1 MSQDI
6 IGRELGPYTII
17 DQIGHGG
24 MAAVYRAKQ
33 HSVDREVAIKILPPS
48 MTLID
53 GFQERFYREVDII
66 SHLQH
71 PHILPV
77 YDFGEQDGLAYIV
90 MAFITGG
97 TLSGLIQQGPIDP
110 ARTSTLITQIASA
123 LDYAHGQ
130 GIMHR
135 DLKPG
140 NVLLDPQGNAYLADF
155 GLAKVTD
162 SGSGLTGT
170 GMIGTPAYMAPELA
184 DPGHATSQVDVYALT
199 VMLFQMLS
207 GRLPF
212 NTDSALG
219 MMMAH
224 TSKPVPSLQ
233 EANPDL
239 PGELQAIME
248 RGMAKS
254 PADRYPTAG
263 SIASDLEAVI
273 TGKTHAEVPVGLVF
287 TDSLGHAIFV
297 DGFFLKM
304 THRSASQARTLIG
317 TPLHELLGVE
327 QRTTQALLADIAKV
341 GQVREVELDIQDSM
355 GKAVKVFCS
364 GAATYD
370 ERGKAIGA
378 DLSLRM
384 AVEGGAGALSTPSS
398 VFDTGERA
406 FLHEY
411 VAAHVNALRVLL
423 IRVGGQ
429 KPADKL
435 QQILNDTAERND
447 WPILLDASQLQIGAG
462 VRSDMFRALFSKAV
476 ATAATMVGKQMVLKQ
491 MDAVDQQLGAQA
503 AELAQELNV
512 REILKE
518 IK

>member
-1 MSQDI
+1 MNGQ
-6 IGRELGPYTII
+6 ELGQYTII

-48 MTLID
+48 MTMIE

-66 SHLQH
+66 SHLTH

-77 YDFGEQDGLAYIV
+77 HDFGEQDGLAYIV
-90 MAFITGG
+90 MPYITGG
-97 TLSGLIQQGPIDP
+97 TLSGLIKQGPIDP
-110 ARTSTLITQIASA
+110 GRTSTLMNQIASA

-135 DLKPG
+135 DMKPG

-162 SGSGLTGT
+162 SQSGLTGT

-184 DPGHATSQVDVYALT
+184 DPGSATATVDIYALA
-199 VMLFQMLS
+199 VMLFQMLT
-207 GRLPF
+207 GKLPF
-212 NTDSALG
+212 ETDSALG

-224 TSKPVPSLQ
+224 TSKPVPSIT

-239 PGELQAIME
+239 PGDLQVIIE

-263 SIASDLEAVI
+263 SIASDLSAVL
-273 TGKTHAEVPVGLVF
+273 TGKTQSEAPVGLVF
-287 TDSLGHAIFV
+287 TDSTGHVIFV

-304 THRSASQARTLIG
+304 THRSAGQARTLIG
-317 TPLHELLGVE
+317 TPLHDLLGV
-327 QRTTQALLADIAKV
+327 QQSVTQALLNDIAKV
-341 GQVREVELDIQDSM
+341 GQVREVELTIQDSL
-355 GKAVKVFCS
+355 GKEVSVFCS
-364 GAATYD
+364 GTATYD
-370 ERGKAIGA
+370 ERSKPIGA
-378 DLSLRM
+378 DLSLRA
-384 AVEGGAGALSTPSS
+384 AVEGTSGPISAPIS
-398 VFDTGERA
+398 VFDTGERQ

-411 VAAHVNALRVLL
+411 VAAHINALRVLL
-423 IRVGGQ
+423 IRMGGQ

-435 QQILNDTAERND
+435 QQILNETAERNA
-447 WPILLDASQLQIGAG
+447 WPIQMEASHLNVDDD
-462 VRSDMFRALFSKAV
+462 VRSDVFRALLSKAI
-476 ATAATMVGKQMVLKQ
+476 ASTASMVGKQMVVKQ

-503 AELAQELNV
+503 TELAEELNI
-512 REILKE
+512 REVLTG